1 MARKKNTKQTAQGT
15 RQNHSARRRAR
26 RHLNVFKH
34 TTVERLFSTDI
45 LANIASKNPELEG
58 LRDVDYECLPGE
70 RLGEKVNEAWSKL
83 RRAWDVFDEYRQKL
97 PEGDSGTSLTRKYW
111 LLPMLRHLGF
121 SQIVSARLEKDGVDV
136 AGKRIAPTHV
146 ANEPVAFVL
155 KTFRQDLDSRDLDER
170 GAKGSPHSALQTY
183 LNAKG
188 GAAWGFLSNGLRFRI
203 MRENRAMAQVAYVEF
218 DLESIFS
225 EDDYAE
231 FYLFFLL
238 VHASRYVKRHAERDE
253 SPLDDSDSDS
263 DASESET
270 PVVPERE
277 DDSPWIEKWRAAS
290 VARGV
295 RALDGLSPAFEVAI
309 KTLGTGFFKE
319 NPSLQEKLRSGKIST
334 KKYYEDLLLLAYRIV
349 FLLIAEDRDLLFP
362 YSEDEEA
369 KRKKERYLRF
379 YSASRIRTLARRRV
393 LSRHADLWVQ
403 LRGTI
408 RYFAKGESRLGIAGL
423 GSSLFTKETI
433 FDDARLLN
441 DALLKAVGS
450 LTSIERNNATLPV
463 DYRNLGVE
471 ELGSVYEGL
480 LELTPRFT
488 HDRFEFVEDKEKGNM
503 RKTTGAYYTPPELV
517 EKLIETALVPT
528 LEEKLSG
535 LRTRE
540 ERRRAL
546 LGLKVCDPS
555 CGSGHFLVGAARKL
569 AKRLAMIETGDVEP
583 SVGEIRN
590 ALREVVVSCLYGV
603 DLNPMAVELC
613 KVALWIE
620 SMRPGKSLAFLDHR
634 IRCGNSL
641 LGATRDEVE
650 GRIPDEAY
658 SPLEGDDK
666 EHCKELKERNRKEF
680 AHPYFSDEFLEG
692 TASQI
697 ALDFRKDFTEKRRRF
712 DELPNETAEDY
723 AERERAFRSSFFEYD
738 ELKTAAD
745 LWCGAFL
752 LPKRKG
758 CFGVTHEHLRRCEK
772 TGSHFLAESVRTGLK
787 KVSADAKL
795 FHWDIEYPD
804 VFMSRDRAPGFDV
817 VLGTPPWER
826 VKLQE
831 KEWFAGRSE
840 KIATAKNKAARQK
853 EIEALKENDRELY
866 ESFREAVRKSETTSL
881 FLRGSGIY
889 PLCGKGDVN
898 TYQVFAERDWR
909 LLAPG
914 GRAGFVVP
922 SEIASGKTTE
932 AFFRK
937 LVNED
942 ALESFF
948 DFENRRGLF
957 PDVDSRMK
965 FALTTVRRVES
976 GGSVGSK
983 KGARFSFF
991 NYSSS
996 DLEDAERVFTL
1007 TRDDFA
1013 LLNPNTR
1020 TSPIFRGV
1028 KDAELTKGI
1037 YRRVPILLREK
1048 TEDSPEENPWGISF
1062 SSMFHMA
1069 NDSHLFRE
1077 RATLEELGGELSG
1090 ARFLL
1095 PDGKEYWPLY
1105 EAKMVHFYNSRF
1117 ADYADLPEG
1126 SKSTQLPRVSV
1137 EKLKDPAFS
1146 TMPRYWVAKE
1156 EVLDRI
1162 PKGTSFLMCYR
1173 KITNTTNE
1181 RTDIAGF
1188 TSMGGFG
1195 DSALAFFF
1203 LPESKRKELKAV
1215 CLYSMMTSFVWDY
1228 FVRQKLGGVNL
1239 LLFIKKQL
1247 PALPPSIIDE
1257 ACPFDA
1263 TQSVGEFVKPR
1274 VLELTY
1280 TSWDMKGFAECLGY
1294 EGAPFAWDE
1303 ERRFRLR
1310 CELDALYFALYLGRD
1325 EWRRATVAE
1334 ERPEDFAALTRYFPT
1349 PLDALD
1355 YIMGTF
1361 PIVKRKEEEDAA
1373 LRGYARRL
1381 LASIG
1386 APEDEERYPSFA
1398 AIRALFLRGIR

>member
-1 MARKKNTKQTAQGT
+1 MARKKNTKQTAQET
-15 RQNHSARRRAR
+15 RLNHSLRRRAR
-26 RHLNVFKH
+26 RPLNVFKH

-45 LANIASKNPELEG
+45 LANIVSTNPGLEG
-58 LRDVDYECLPGE
+58 LKDADYYCLPGE
-70 RLGEKVNEAWSKL
+70 RLGEKVNEAWAKL
-83 RRAWDVFDEYRQKL
+83 RRAWDVFDYNRQKL
-97 PEGDSGTSLTRKYW
+97 PEGESGTTLTRKYW
-111 LLPMLRHLGF
+111 LIPTLQYLGF
-121 SQIVSARLEKDGVDV
+121 SQIVAAKLDRDGVDV

-146 ANEPVAFVL
+146 SNEPVAFVL
-155 KTFRQDLDSRDLDER
+155 KSFRQELDSRDLDER
-170 GAKGSPHSALQTY
+170 GAKGSPHSTLQTY

-188 GAAWGFLSNGLRFRI
+188 GGAWGFLSNGLRFRI

-238 VHASRYVKRHAERDE
+238 VHASRYVKRRAERE
-253 SPLDDSDSDS
+253 EAPLDSD
-263 DASESET
+263 DAESESET
-270 PVVPERE
+270 SVVPERE

-295 RALDGLSPAFEVAI
+295 RALDGLSPAFEAAI

-319 NPSLQEKLRSGKIST
+319 NPSLQEKIRDGKISA

-362 YSEDEEA
+362 PTEDAEA
-369 KRKKERYLRF
+369 KRKKERYRRY
-379 YSASRIRTLARRRV
+379 YSASRLRTLARRRV
-393 LSRHADLWVQ
+393 SSRHADLWVQ
-403 LRGTI
+403 LRGTL
-408 RYFAKGESRLGIAGL
+408 RYFAKGEARLGIAGL

-433 FDDARLLN
+433 FDEARLVN
-441 DALLKAVGS
+441 DALLKAIAS
-450 LTSIERNNATLPV
+450 LATIERNNASLPV

-488 HDRFEFVEDKEKGNM
+488 QGRFEFVEDKEKGNA

-517 EKLIETALVPT
+517 EELIETALVPT
-528 LEEKLSG
+528 LDEKLSPCV
-535 LRTRE
+535 TRE

-569 AKRLAMIETGDVEP
+569 AKRLATIETGDDEP
-583 SVGEIRN
+583 SVADIRK
-590 ALREVVVSCLYGV
+590 ALREVVASCLYGV

-641 LGATRDEVE
+641 LGATREEAE

-666 EHCKELKERNRKEF
+666 EYCKELRERNRQEF
-680 AHPYFSDEFLEG
+680 AQPYFSNEFLEG

-697 ALDFRKDFTEKRRRF
+697 TLDFRKEYAEKRRRF

-723 AERERAFRSSFFEYD
+723 AARERAFNASFFEYD
-738 ELKTAAD
+738 ELKTTAD
-745 LWCGAFL
+745 LWCEAFL

-758 CFGVTHEHLRRCEK
+758 CWGVTHEYLRHCK
-772 TGSHFLAESVRTGLK
+772 QLGSHYLTEQYRTLLK
-787 KVSADAKL
+787 RVSAEAKL
-795 FHWDIEYPD
+795 FHWDIEFPD
-804 VFMSRDRAPGFDV
+804 VFMSQDRASGFDV
-817 VLGTPPWER
+817 VLGNPPWER

-853 EIEALKENDRELY
+853 EIEALKEEDGELY
-866 ESFREAVRKSETTSL
+866 AAFREAVRKSETTSL

-914 GRAGFVVP
+914 GRAGFIVP

-932 AFFRK
+932 VFFRT
-937 LVNED
+937 LVNEN

-948 DFENRRGLF
+948 DFENRNGLF
-957 PDVDSRMK
+957 PDVHRSFK
-965 FALTTVRRVES
+965 FALTTLRRGVS
-976 GGSVGSK
+976 MDGSASLRPAK
-983 KGARFSFF
+983 FSFF
-991 NYSSS
+991 NYKAS

-1007 TRDDFA
+1007 RREDFA

-1028 KDAELTKGI
+1028 KDAELTKAI

-1048 TEDSPEENPWGISF
+1048 TTDAPEENPWGISF
-1062 SSMFHMA
+1062 SSMFHMSG
-1069 NDSHLFRE
+1069 DSHLFRE
-1077 RATLEELGGELSG
+1077 RGTLEERGGELRG
-1090 ARFLL
+1090 ARFIL
-1095 PDGKEYWPLY
+1095 PDGREFWPLY

-1117 ADYADLPEG
+1117 GDYADLPEG

-1137 EKLKDPAFS
+1137 EKLKNPAFS

-1156 EVLDRI
+1156 EVLRKVPGDF
-1162 PKGTSFLMCYR
+1162 KFLIGYR
-1173 KITNTTNE
+1173 DICRSTDE
-1181 RTDIAGF
+1181 RTYIS
-1188 TSMGGFG
+1188 TSIPLTAVGGNYPVLYVHNS
-1195 DSALAFFF
+1195 SAPVWGLCGELVAYIHDYLA
-1203 LPESKRKELKAV
+1203 
-1215 CLYSMMTSFVWDY
+1215 
-1228 FVRQKLGGVNL
+1228 RQKISSTHSSV
-1239 LLFIKKQL
+1239 FVVQQITT
-1247 PALPPSIIDE
+1247 LPPSIYDE

-1263 TQSVGEFVKPR
+1263 TQSVAEYVKPR

-1280 TSWDMKGFAECLGY
+1280 TSWDMKGFAESLGY

-1310 CELDALYFALYLGRD
+1310 CELDALYFALYLGRE
-1325 EWRRATVAE
+1325 EWRLQTVAE

-1398 AIRALFLRGIR
+1398 AIRALFLRGLR

>member
-253 SPLDDSDSDS
+253 SPLDDFDSDS
-263 DASESET
+263 DAPESET

-817 VLGTPPWER
+817 VLGNPPWER

-853 EIEALKENDRELY
+853 AIEALKEEDGELY
-866 ESFREAVRKSETTSL
+866 AAFREAVRKSETTSL

-932 AFFRK
+932 AFFRT

-965 FALTTVRRVES
+965 FALTTVRRAES

-1062 SSMFHMA
+1062 SSMFHMSG
-1069 NDSHLFRE
+1069 DSHLFRE

-1117 ADYADLPEG
+1117 AYYSDLLQD
-1126 SKSTQLPRVSV
+1126 SKSTHWIRSSID
-1137 EKLKDPAFS
+1137 ELKDPNFVI
-1146 TMPRYWVAKE
+1146 MPKSWLPKE
-1156 EVLDRI
+1156 EVLAKVTNGSKYLI
-1162 PKGTSFLMCYR
+1162 GYR
-1173 KITNTTNE
+1173 GISNTTNE
-1181 RTDIAGF
+1181 RTFILSPIPLAAVGH
-1188 TSMGGFG
+1188 SMILTHFDESIG
-1195 DSALAFFF
+1195 DKKTLFIS
-1203 LPESKRKELKAV
+1203 SKL
-1215 CLYSMMTSFVWDY
+1215 SFVNDWVMRNKMNGMNVSVY
-1228 FVRQKLGGVNL
+1228 I
-1239 LLFIKKQL
+1239 FIQV
-1247 PALPPSIIDE
+1247 ATLPPSVYDE

-1280 TSWDMKGFAECLGY
+1280 TSWDMKGFAESLGY

-1310 CELDALYFALYLGRD
+1310 CELDALYFALYLGHD
-1325 EWRRATVAE
+1325 AWRPATVAE

>member
-253 SPLDDSDSDS
+253 SPLDDSDSD
-263 DASESET
+263 APESET

-817 VLGTPPWER
+817 VLGNPPWER

-853 EIEALKENDRELY
+853 AIEALKEEDGELY
-866 ESFREAVRKSETTSL
+866 AAFREAVRKSETTSL

-932 AFFRK
+932 AFFRT

-1062 SSMFHMA
+1062 SSMFHMSG
-1069 NDSHLFRE
+1069 DSHLFRE

-1105 EAKMVHFYNSRF
+1105 EAKMAYFYDHRF
-1117 ADYADLPEG
+1117 GDFLDIPPGNYVRVM
-1126 SKSTQLPRVSV
+1126 PRVPV
-1137 EKLKDPAFS
+1137 KRLLDPNYVVL
-1146 TMPRYWVAKE
+1146 PRYWIEKS
-1156 EVLDRI
+1156 EVICKI
-1162 PKGTSFLMCYR
+1162 PQDCKF
-1173 KITNTTNE
+1173 
-1181 RTDIAGF
+1181 IAGWRDLTSPTNARTIVANITPVAAIGGTISCAFSSNPMFPYF
-1188 TSMGGFG
+1188 TSIL
-1195 DSALAFFF
+1195 S
-1203 LPESKRKELKAV
+1203 
-1215 CLYSMMTSFVWDY
+1215 SFVCD
-1228 FVRQKLGGVNL
+1228 FFSRQKINGLHMAKF
-1239 LLFIKKQL
+1239 LFQQN
-1247 PALPPSIIDE
+1247 PVLPPE
-1257 ACPFDA
+1257 ALIPYE
-1263 TQSVGEFVKPR
+1263 SYIKPR

-1280 TSWDMKGFAECLGY
+1280 TSWDMKGFAESLGY